1 MDVLTLDYIERI
13 SGCFRLFTRVVTFDV
28 TKTKKQSAQCQ
39 VLFNF
44 FQKLKE
50 ESNKFHFTKK
60 LTKPDFDIPF
70 ITPIV
75 GLGNTFLPKTR
86 FFFGLQ
92 TTACLQNSKRHFSS
106 SHCKKPVDNSFY
118 AELWTKQHWLN
129 SVGEFLISNKKP
141 TETRLG
147 KKQEK
152 TKKATWFLPS
162 KKVSWA
168 FNFFFHS
175 FTFEISFFQNKTF
188 FSSKF
193 WSIPIL
199 RFLDSCRR
207 RRKYRKKCFL

>member
-1 MDVLTLDYIERI
+1 VVGVQLFKFVFFLTLDYIERT

-92 TTACLQNSKRHFSS
+92 TTACLQNSKRHCFPHHTAKNLLTIRFMQSCEQSS
-106 SHCKKPVDNSFY
+106 IGSILLVSF
-118 AELWTKQHWLN
+118 
-129 SVGEFLISNKKP
+129 
-141 TETRLG
+141 
-147 KKQEK
+147 
-152 TKKATWFLPS
+152 
-162 KKVSWA
+162 
-168 FNFFFHS
+168 
-175 FTFEISFFQNKTF
+175 
-188 FSSKF
+188 
-193 WSIPIL
+193 
-199 RFLDSCRR
+199 
-207 RRKYRKKCFL
+207 